1 MGLSVFF
8 KTNNWKLEYEKL
20 KEKANSDDEIN
31 KKKLK
36 DLLNKCTVQELE
48 LTKLKKENKFNDQIM
63 VSCLKGGGF
72 LDAIRNGVAD
82 SAHRLALESER
93 LTVMDNIFE
102 KANNALTSLMDRSDV
117 IKYQTEMNLNSVASL
132 DCSAAE
138 IGTLVGTIQEIS
150 EQTNL
155 LALNAAIE
163 AARAGDHGR
172 GFAVVADEVRALA
185 AKAQQASG
193 KIEVL
198 IRTIQSQT
206 DEIKS
211 SVITSKD
218 GALQVSN
225 SAEQISCDVTE
236 LIERSRYMQDVI
248 SISAATSFLN
258 TVKLDHAVWKN
269 NIYKQM
275 EERDFSTSV
284 NTHKECRLGQWYF
297 KGEGSNRFSHLPSFK
312 CIDEPHSLVHS
323 SGSEA
328 LKAGLGGDY
337 KEMLKCIDMMESA
350 SESVVD
356 NLDSL
361 LEEYRLKKQAIT
373 D

>member
-1 MGLSVFF
+1 
-8 KTNNWKLEYEKL
+8 
-20 KEKANSDDEIN
+20 
-31 KKKLK
+31 
-36 DLLNKCTVQELE
+36 
-48 LTKLKKENKFNDQIM
+48 
-63 VSCLKGGGF
+63 SCLKGGGF

-236 LIERSRYMQDVI
+236 LIERSRYMQDV
-248 SISAATSFLN
+248 
-258 TVKLDHAVWKN
+258 
-269 NIYKQM
+269 
-275 EERDFSTSV
+275 
-284 NTHKECRLGQWYF
+284 
-297 KGEGSNRFSHLPSFK
+297 
-312 CIDEPHSLVHS
+312 
-323 SGSEA
+323 
-328 LKAGLGGDY
+328 
-337 KEMLKCIDMMESA
+337 
-350 SESVVD
+350 
-356 NLDSL
+356 
-361 LEEYRLKKQAIT
+361 
-373 D
+373 